1 MAVLALLGAQH
12 LRRPGEAP
20 ANARLPGGAGHN
32 RARTP
37 TALLPT
43 AAAMA
48 AARLVSPPRPPTRL
62 RCIVLI
68 GVGHQH
74 LLPLLEHAAW
84 DGALVAP
91 LAIPPRRLGRR
102 SRGHQHP
109 GSRGARDAAAEGWR
123 TRRMALLKSSSSS
136 CCVLPRLNCGPSA
149 RFPALSIASRASTAP
164 LTAWGSGR
172 RGRGAARSV
181 RGAAH
186 HHRSAP
192 A

>member
-1 MAVLALLGAQH
+1 MRAKLGINPIGWSNDDLRALGGETPLETCLAEARLAGYDGIELGHKFPRDAALLRPILDRHGLALVSGWYSTAVL
-12 LRRPGEAP
+12 
-20 ANARLPGGAGHN
+20 
-32 RARTP
+32 
-37 TALLPT
+37 
-43 AAAMA
+43 
-48 AARLVSPPRPPTRL
+48 
-62 RCIVLI
+62 
-68 GVGHQH
+68 
-74 LLPLLEHAAW
+74 
-84 DGALVAP
+84 
-91 LAIPPRRLGRR
+91 
-102 SRGHQHP
+102 
-109 GSRGARDAAAEGWR
+109 ARDAAAEGWR